1 METERRILNCQVF
14 LDCSIYKIYSNLEYA
29 NPLFKDVLGA
39 LLQKKAI
46 SLKFLCILFNFM
58 LVLKCKRVFALVL

>member
-46 SLKFLCILFNFM
+46 SLNFLCILFNFM